1 MKETNEIPPLSAM
14 ASSAEASPAGDDP
27 RSIQLMKL
35 LFELPT
41 PLLIGMG
48 DGRWCRMSAPAVALL
63 GSAATTSSPGEGQDC
78 VPDDV
83 EIEANG
89 ECIALAAWI
98 EAAIATGARS
108 RQLPAR
114 LTRPAL
120 PPLDVL
126 VSFSAVGEDSD
137 ADGRAVWALAIED
150 LSAGRIISQQAET
163 AARQQAAIAN
173 LGLRALTEPE
183 LPHLLNRLCSVARQ
197 LLDVDRVAYWEFWQ
211 EALPV
216 ARLVAGDGWERD
228 VVGKLEVSLDMD
240 TPLARVLTSRRPIV
254 IRDDGRQAAAWH
266 LEGGRPIHASLVTP
280 VTDDSRVTGAL
291 CILHGANRGYTEDDV
306 NFVTALSTVI
316 ASAEAR
322 RRYERELIARTEAL
336 ARAEDEVRTER
347 AERLIE
353 LGAVAG
359 AVAHQVNNAVNSIQM
374 NADLALLLLERAAED
389 ATVRESLERIRA
401 DCGRCAAVVREVLAL
416 SRSEAPAPAES
427 LPLAACLDEAVGIL
441 RRGAG
446 PAPELRRHR
455 SVGMAT
461 VFGRRLELGLA
472 FANLARTRGEAG
484 ASWVQVT
491 AAARED
497 RLRVEMVDN
506 GPPPE
511 HAGLPGLFDNLVP
524 GRVATGGLGLGL
536 AHRIISDHSGN
547 IAADAPESGGCRFII
562 ELPATAT
569 AA

>member
-1 MKETNEIPPLSAM
+1 
-14 ASSAEASPAGDDP
+14 
-27 RSIQLMKL
+27 
-35 LFELPT
+35 
-41 PLLIGMG
+41 
-48 DGRWCRMSAPAVALL
+48 
-63 GSAATTSSPGEGQDC
+63 
-78 VPDDV
+78 
-83 EIEANG
+83 
-89 ECIALAAWI
+89 
-98 EAAIATGARS
+98 
-108 RQLPAR
+108 
-114 LTRPAL
+114 L

-126 VSFSAVGEDSD
+126 VSFGAVGDDHD
-137 ADGRAVWALAIED
+137 AGRAVWALAIED
-150 LSAGRIISQQAET
+150 LSAGRIISQQAEM

-183 LPHLLNRLCSVARQ
+183 LPRLLNRLCSVARQ
-197 LLDVDRVAYWEFWQ
+197 LLEVDRVAYWEFWQ

-216 ARLVAGDGWERD
+216 ARLAAGDGWERD

-240 TPLARVLTSRRPIV
+240 TPLARVLTSRRPMV

-336 ARAEDEVRTER
+336 SRAEDDVRTER

-416 SRSEAPAPAES
+416 ARSEAPAPAES

-455 SVGMAT
+455 SIGMAT

-547 IAADAPESGGCRFII
+547 IAADAPESGGFRFII